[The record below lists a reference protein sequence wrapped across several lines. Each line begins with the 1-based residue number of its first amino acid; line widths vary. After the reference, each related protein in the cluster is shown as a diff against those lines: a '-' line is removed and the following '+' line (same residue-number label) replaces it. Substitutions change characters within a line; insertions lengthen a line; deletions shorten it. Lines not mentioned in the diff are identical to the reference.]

1 MNTTKTDNRFQHS
14 VVRARVVL
22 IMLALLVLALWV
34 LPLPG
39 LTGVSTYLPLHVFFE
54 TLSIV
59 IASMVFLIGWN
70 SFRIKP
76 DFRLLILSAMFL
88 GVAVLDFFHMLSFDG
103 MPAFVTASSPEKG
116 INYWLAA
123 RLFAAI
129 ALLFI
134 AVMPERAPAAVDRYY
149 VLTAVLAGLIGCNVW
164 FLFFPDTV
172 PATYVAGD
180 GLTLTKIIA
189 EYVLI
194 FLYGT
199 AGFLLW
205 RRAVSLRKKET
216 LLLACAA
223 YVMAL
228 SEFFFTFY
236 AAVSDIYNVS
246 GHVYKIIAYSYL
258 FRSVVL
264 FGINEPFREV
274 EKLSGRIRA
283 TLDALPDMLFEMS
296 ADGTIHDYHS
306 HAAEGELVAPPE
318 LFLGRNM
325 REFLPDSAVAVFLK
339 AMLQIST
346 SGRATGLQYA
356 LMMPTGER
364 WFELSGA
371 RLVYPGSDERYIMVV
386 RDVTERHMAELR
398 TTKMLSLVAESA
410 DLDDEALARKAVDLA
425 ETLTYSKIGF
435 LHMVNDDQ
443 QTIELLAW
451 STVTGEQYCN
461 AEYNNHYP
469 VDQAG
474 IWADCIRLKQPVVI
488 NNYAEA
494 DNKKGLPD
502 GHAKLTR
509 FISLPIIEAGQAKL
523 IIGVGNSNFDYTAQS
538 VSTMQLI
545 GNELYQI
552 IQRRRAQRESERSQR
567 ILKAALDNLP
577 IGVAIN
583 SVGDDVHFEYM
594 NSNFPKFYRATREAL
609 IDSGKF
615 WEIVYEDVE
624 QRKKMQ
630 ARVIS
635 DFESGDPARMTWS
648 NIPIPRA
655 GQELRF
661 ITAQNVVV
669 PEEGLSVSLVYD
681 VTDSMRAES
690 ELRIAATAF
699 ASQEGIM
706 ITDANR
712 HILRINESFAKRSGF
727 SQGEVQGQTP
737 ALFRSG
743 RQSQEFYEAM
753 WDSIARTDTWS
764 GEVWNKRKNG
774 EIYPQTLTITAVRNE
789 AGEITNYVGD
799 YVDITD
805 LKHAEQ
811 EISKLSFFD
820 SLTGLPNREKF
831 FLQLTESVLLAFG
844 SGRFGALLM
853 IDLDNFKD
861 VNDTLGHNTG
871 DELLIRVAE
880 RLQRLLRPED
890 VAARYGGDEF
900 VIIINALDGDAGR
913 AANLVQKISQTILA
927 TLDGTYKFAAGDCF
941 ITCSIGAT
949 LFGSTGAA
957 PEELL
962 KQADIALFKAKAGGR
977 DRVEFFDPAWLAAI
991 SERAKWLTD
1000 LRLGINEHQF
1010 ELYLQAQQDAHGRV
1024 FGAEAL
1030 VRWNHPTRGLVSP
1043 AEFIPLAEETGLILP
1058 LGKEIMRMALEV
1070 LRRWYLMPDYRSLK
1084 LSINVSP
1091 QQFYEPHFPDAL
1103 ARQIDEMGLDA
1114 RQVML
1119 EFTESTLIDNVGQAQ
1134 QIMALLSDLGVKFA
1148 IDDFGTGYSSLAYL
1162 SELPLHQLKIDQSFV
1177 RNMGERQKDRAIVR
1191 TIIDMAH
1198 TLDMQVL
1205 AEGVETQTQQDTL
1218 LSQGCSLFQ
1227 GYLISR
1233 PLPLVAFEGLVTE
1246 RNGRA
1251 ADAQPDPD
1259 IAT

>member
-1 MNTTKTDNRFQHS
+1 MTTTETRKPFNDFVGKTRW
-14 VVRARVVL
+14 
-22 IMLALLVLALWV
+22 ALLLLAGLV
-34 LPLPG
+34 VVTRLLPMPG
-39 LTGVSTYLPLHVFFE
+39 LDGVVGYAPLHLLLE
-54 TLSIV
+54 TMAIV
-59 IASMVFLIGWN
+59 VAAMVFIHGWN

-76 DFRLLILSAMFL
+76 DFRLLVLSAMFC
-88 GVAVLDFFHMLSFDG
+88 GVAILDFMHMISVTG
-103 MPAFVTASSPEKG
+103 MPAFITPSGVEKG

-123 RLFAAI
+123 RFFAAT
-129 ALLFI
+129 ALFTL
-134 AVMPERAPAAVDRYY
+134 AVLPRRTPTTIDRYLVPAAVGL
-149 VLTAVLAGLIGCNVW
+149 VLLLVNLW
-164 FLFFPDTV
+164 FLYLPDTV
-172 PATYVAGD
+172 PATFIEGE
-180 GLTLTKIIA
+180 GLTLAKILA
-189 EYVLI
+189 EYVVVSIYAL
-194 FLYGT
+194 

-205 RRAVSLRKKET
+205 RRAIHNHKHET
-216 LLLACAA
+216 LMLAGAA
-223 YVMAL
+223 FVMAL
-228 SEFFFTFY
+228 SEIFFTFY
-236 AAVSDIYNVS
+236 TVAGDFYNLI

-258 FRSVVL
+258 FRAIVL

-306 HAAEGELVAPPE
+306 HAAAGELVAPPE

-325 REFLPDSAVAVFLK
+325 REFLPDSAVAVLLK

-356 LMMPTGER
+356 LMMPTGEH

-398 TTKMLSLVAESA
+398 TAKMLSLVAESA

-502 GHAKLTR
+502 GHVKLTR

-538 VSTMQLI
+538 VSTIQLI

-594 NSNFPKFYRATREAL
+594 NNNFPRFYRTTREAL
-609 IDSGKF
+609 RDSSNF

-681 VTDSMRAES
+681 VTDTMRAES

-712 HILRINESFAKRSGF
+712 HILRINDSLAKQSGF

-831 FLQLTESVLLAFG
+831 FLQLTESVLLAFD
-844 SGRFGALLM
+844 SRRFGALLM

-900 VIIINALDGDAGR
+900 VIILNVLDGDAGR
-913 AANLVQKISQTILA
+913 AANLVQRISQTILA
-927 TLDGTYKFAAGDCF
+927 TLDGTYNFAAGDCF
-941 ITCSIGAT
+941 VTCSIGAT
-949 LFGSTGAA
+949 LFGSEGASS
-957 PEELL
+957 EELL

-1010 ELYLQAQQDAHGRV
+1010 ELYLQAQQDAHGQV

-1043 AEFIPLAEETGLILP
+1043 PEFIPLAEETGLILP

-1070 LRRWYLMPDYRSLK
+1070 LRRWYAMPDFRLLK

-1091 QQFYEPHFPDAL
+1091 QQFYEHRFAETL
-1103 ARQIDEMGLDA
+1103 AGQIAELGLDA

-1134 QIMALLSDLGVKFA
+1134 QIMALLSNLGVKFA

-1177 RNMGERQKDRAIVR
+1177 RNMGERQKDRTIVR

-1198 TLDMQVL
+1198 TMDMQVL
-1205 AEGVETQTQQDTL
+1205 AEGVETQTQQETL